1 MSYKPSFSSG
11 DFKAVCDVCGRVY
24 KASALRQRWDG
35 LMCCMRG
42 CWEIRQPQDF
52 VRGVADVMKTP
63 WSRPEPSNYFIP
75 VGTTLTE
82 TFSDTLT
89 FSEEITI
96 TII

>member
-1 MSYKPSFSSG
+1 MSYKPSWVPG
-11 DFKAVCDVCGRVY
+11 DWLALCDVCGRKY
-24 KASALRQRWDG
+24 KASKLKQRWDG
-35 LMCCMRG
+35 LMCCSDDF
-42 CWEIRQPQDF
+42 EIRQPQDF
-52 VRGVADVMKTP
+52 VRGIADVMKTP

>member
-1 MSYKPSFSSG
+1 MSYKPSWKPG
-11 DFKAVCDVCGRVY
+11 DWLALCDVCGRKY
-24 KASALRQRWDG
+24 KASKLKQRWDG
-35 LMCCMRG
+35 LMCCSDDY
-42 CWEIRQPQDF
+42 EIRQPQDF

-82 TFSDTLT
+82 TFSDTLV
-89 FSEEITI
+89 FAESITI